1 MGLFRRKE
9 KPEERADP
17 GREVDASDSLLR
29 ALISGTD
36 VDKTILLQIPAVRDV
51 WKRLPERSA
60 ACRLSYTAR

>member
-36 VDKTILLQIPAVRDV
+36 VDKTILLQI
-51 WKRLPERSA
+51 RLVHVGSA
-60 ACRLSYTAR
+60 D

>member
-17 GREVDASDSLLR
+17 GREVDASDFLL
-29 ALISGTD
+29 LG
-36 VDKTILLQIPAVRDV
+36 DV